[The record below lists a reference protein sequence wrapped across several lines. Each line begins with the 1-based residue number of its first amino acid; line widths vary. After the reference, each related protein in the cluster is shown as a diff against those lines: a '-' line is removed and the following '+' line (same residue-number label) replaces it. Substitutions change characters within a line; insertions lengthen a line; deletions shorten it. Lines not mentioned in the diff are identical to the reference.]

1 MQPIQPSDLFVT
13 VAQMRDG
20 IDTLIKRGKPAT
32 AAELQQLLEQ
42 VKAQG
47 EELVSQAQ
55 KGYRITLNGE
65 AAAKLIVPY
74 MPTNTETARIM
85 TEATAAMQETLAQGA
100 RKTADQV
107 QQLQAIQTS
116 FPRQVSI
123 EGEVVGFTNWKAAA
137 LVAVVPLVLVLLT
150 QAIMGLFSQVPQ
162 AKYDHLLGV
171 AQAVGA
177 ERDFYQGQI
186 QRFRKQMSTTKE
198 MRQTTEQLF
207 PPYVPAPLTETKQ

>member
-32 AAELQQLLEQ
+32 AAELHQLLEQ

-47 EELVSQAQ
+47 EQLLSQAQ
-55 KGYRITLNGE
+55 QGYRITLNGE

-85 TEATAAMQETLAQGA
+85 TEATATMRDTLAQGA
-100 RKTADQV
+100 KETAAQV

-116 FPRQVSI
+116 FPRHVSI

-186 QRFRKQMSTTKE
+186 QRFRKDMSTTKA
-198 MRQTTEQLF
+198 MRQTTQQLF
-207 PPYVPAPLTETKQ
+207 PPYVPVPPTETK

>member
-32 AAELQQLLEQ
+32 ADELHQLLAQ
-42 VKAQG
+42 VKTQG
-47 EELVSQAQ
+47 EQLLSQAQ
-55 KGYRITLNGE
+55 QGYRITLNGE

-85 TEATAAMQETLAQGA
+85 AEATATMQQTLAQGQQQ
-100 RKTADQV
+100 TAAQV
-107 QQLQAIQTS
+107 QQLQAIQAG

-150 QAIMGLFSQVPQ
+150 QAMMGLFSQVPQ
-162 AKYDHLLGV
+162 AKYDQLLGV

-186 QRFRKQMSTTKE
+186 QRFRKDMSTTKA
-198 MRQTTEQLF
+198 MRQTTQQLF
-207 PPYVPAPLTETKQ
+207 PPYVPVPSAETK

>member
-1 MQPIQPSDLFVT
+1 MQPIDPSDLFVT

-32 AAELQQLLEQ
+32 ATELHQLLEQ

-47 EELVSQAQ
+47 EQLLSQAQ
-55 KGYRITLNGE
+55 QGYHITLDGE
-65 AAAKLIVPY
+65 AAAKRIVPY

-85 TEATAAMQETLAQGA
+85 SEATATMRATLAQGA
-100 RKTADQV
+100 KETAAQV

-123 EGEVVGFTNWKAAA
+123 EGEVVGFTNWKAAG
-137 LVAVVPLVLVLLT
+137 LVALVPLVLVLLT
-150 QAIMGLFSQVPQ
+150 QAFMGLFSQVPQ

-171 AQAVGA
+171 AQEVGR
-177 ERDFYQGQI
+177 ERDYYQGQI
-186 QRFRKQMSTTKE
+186 QRFRKDMSTDKE
-198 MRQTTEQLF
+198 SRKTTQFFF
-207 PPYVPAPLTETKQ
+207 PAYVPAPPAETK

>member
-1 MQPIQPSDLFVT
+1 MQPIDPADLFVT

-47 EELVSQAQ
+47 EQLLSQAQ

-85 TEATAAMQETLAQGA
+85 SEATAIMQATLAQGA
-100 RKTADQV
+100 KETAAQV
-107 QQLQAIQTS
+107 QQLQAIQTG
-116 FPRQVSI
+116 FPRQVFI
-123 EGEVVGFTNWKAAA
+123 EGEVVGFTSWKAAG

-150 QAIMGLFSQVPQ
+150 QAFMGLFSQVPQ

-171 AQAVGA
+171 AQEVGR
-177 ERDFYQGQI
+177 ERDYYQGQI
-186 QRFRKQMSTTKE
+186 QRFRKDMNTDKEARKTT
-198 MRQTTEQLF
+198 QFFF
-207 PPYVPAPLTETKQ
+207 PAYVPAPPAKTEQ

>member
-1 MQPIQPSDLFVT
+1 MQPIDPSDLFVT

-20 IDTLIKRGKPAT
+20 IDTLLKRGKPAT
-32 AAELQQLLEQ
+32 AAELHQLLEQ

-47 EELVSQAQ
+47 EQLLSQAQ

-85 TEATAAMQETLAQGA
+85 SEATATMRATLAQGV
-100 RKTADQV
+100 KETATQV

-123 EGEVVGFTNWKAAA
+123 EGEVVGFTNWKAAG
-137 LVAVVPLVLVLLT
+137 LVAVVPILMLLLG
-150 QAIMGLFSQVPQ
+150 QAFGGMFSRVSQE
-162 AKYDHLLGV
+162 KYDHLLGV

-177 ERDFYQGQI
+177 ERDYYQGQI
-186 QRFRKQMSTTKE
+186 QQFRKDMGTTKE
-198 MRQTTEQLF
+198 LRKLTQQSF
-207 PPYVPAPLTETKQ
+207 PSYAPAPLTKTK

>member
-47 EELVSQAQ
+47 EQLLSQAQ
-55 KGYRITLNGE
+55 QGYRIALNGE

-85 TEATAAMQETLAQGA
+85 SEATATMRATLAQGA
-100 RKTADQV
+100 KETAAQV

-137 LVAVVPLVLVLLT
+137 LVAVVPVVLVLLT
-150 QAIMGLFSQVPQ
+150 QALIGLFSQVPQ

-177 ERDFYQGQI
+177 ERDYYQGQI
-186 QRFRKQMSTTKE
+186 QKFRKDMGANKEARKTT
-198 MRQTTEQLF
+198 QFFF
-207 PPYVPAPLTETKQ
+207 PPYVPAPPAETK

>member
-1 MQPIQPSDLFVT
+1 MQSIDPADLFVT

-32 AAELQQLLEQ
+32 AAELHQLLEQ

-47 EELVSQAQ
+47 EQLLSQAQ
-55 KGYRITLNGE
+55 QGYRISLNGE

-85 TEATAAMQETLAQGA
+85 SEATATMQVTLAQGA
-100 RKTADQV
+100 KETAAQV
-107 QQLQAIQTS
+107 QQLQAIQMG

-123 EGEVVGFTNWKAAA
+123 QGEVVGFTNWKAAG
-137 LVAVVPLVLVLLT
+137 LVAVVPVVLVLLT
-150 QAIMGLFSQVPQ
+150 QAFLGLFSQVPQ

-171 AQAVGA
+171 AQKVGR
-177 ERDFYQGQI
+177 ERDYYQGQI
-186 QRFRKQMSTTKE
+186 QRFRKQMNTTKE
-198 MRQTTEQLF
+198 IRQTTQQLF
-207 PPYVPAPLTETKQ
+207 PLYVPAAPIETK

>member
-1 MQPIQPSDLFVT
+1 MQPIDPSDLFVT

-20 IDTLIKRGKPAT
+20 IDTLLKRGKPAT
-32 AAELQQLLEQ
+32 AAELHQLLEQ

-47 EELVSQAQ
+47 EQLLSQAQ
-55 KGYRITLNGE
+55 QGHRIILNGE
-65 AAAKLIVPY
+65 ATAKLIVPY

-85 TEATAAMQETLAQGA
+85 SEATAAMQEILSQGA

-107 QQLQAIQTS
+107 QQLQAIQTG

-150 QAIMGLFSQVPQ
+150 QALMGLFSQVPQ

-171 AQAVGA
+171 AQEVSR
-177 ERDFYQGQI
+177 ERDYYQGQI
-186 QRFRKQMSTTKE
+186 QKFRKDMGANKEARKTT
-198 MRQTTEQLF
+198 QFFF
-207 PPYVPAPLTETKQ
+207 PPYVPAPPAETK

>member
-1 MQPIQPSDLFVT
+1 MQPINPSDLFVT

-47 EELVSQAQ
+47 EQLLSQAQ
-55 KGYRITLNGE
+55 QGYRITLNGE

-85 TEATAAMQETLAQGA
+85 SEATATMRNTLAQGA
-100 RKTADQV
+100 KGTAAQV

-123 EGEVVGFTNWKAAA
+123 KGEVVGFTDWKAAG

-150 QAIMGLFSQVPQ
+150 QAFMGLFSQVPQ
-162 AKYDHLLGV
+162 TKYDQLLRV
-171 AQAVGA
+171 AQEVGR
-177 ERDFYQGQI
+177 ERDYYRGRI
-186 QRFRKQMSTTKE
+186 QRFRKEMGTTKE
-198 MRQTTEQLF
+198 ARKTTQYFF
-207 PPYVPAPLTETKQ
+207 PAYVPAPLTETKQ

>member
-1 MQPIQPSDLFVT
+1 MQPIDPADLFVT

-32 AAELQQLLEQ
+32 AAELHQLLEQ

-47 EELVSQAQ
+47 EQLLSQAQ

-65 AAAKLIVPY
+65 ATAKLIVPY

-85 TEATAAMQETLAQGA
+85 SEATATMQATLAQGA
-100 RKTADQV
+100 KEIAAQV
-107 QQLQAIQTS
+107 QQLQAIQTG

-123 EGEVVGFTNWKAAA
+123 EGEVVGFTSWKAAG

-150 QAIMGLFSQVPQ
+150 QAFMGLFSQVPQ

-171 AQAVGA
+171 AQEVGR
-177 ERDFYQGQI
+177 ERDYYQGQI
-186 QRFRKQMSTTKE
+186 QRFRKDMNTDKEARKTT
-198 MRQTTEQLF
+198 QFFF
-207 PPYVPAPLTETKQ
+207 PAYVPAPPAKTEQ

>member
-32 AAELQQLLEQ
+32 ADELQQLLAQ

-47 EELVSQAQ
+47 EQLLSQAQ
-55 KGYRITLNGE
+55 QGYRITLNGE

-85 TEATAAMQETLAQGA
+85 SEATATMQQALAQGQQQ
-100 RKTADQV
+100 TAAQV

-137 LVAVVPLVLVLLT
+137 LVALVPVLLLLLG
-150 QAIMGLFSQVPQ
+150 QASGGMFSRVSQE
-162 AKYDHLLGV
+162 KYDRLLRV

-177 ERDFYQGQI
+177 ERDYYQGQI
-186 QRFRKQMSTTKE
+186 QRFRKDMSTTKA
-198 MRQTTEQLF
+198 MRQTTQQLF
-207 PPYVPAPLTETKQ
+207 PPYVPGPPTETE

>member
-1 MQPIQPSDLFVT
+1 MQPIDPADLFVT

-42 VKAQG
+42 VKTQG
-47 EELVSQAQ
+47 EQLLSQAQ
-55 KGYRITLNGE
+55 QGYRITLNGE

-85 TEATAAMQETLAQGA
+85 SEATATMRATLAQGA
-100 RKTADQV
+100 KETAAQV
-107 QQLQAIQTS
+107 QQLQAIQTG

-123 EGEVVGFTNWKAAA
+123 EGEVVGFTSWKAAS

-150 QAIMGLFSQVPQ
+150 QAFMGLFSQVPQ

-171 AQAVGA
+171 AQEVGR
-177 ERDFYQGQI
+177 ERDYYQGQI
-186 QRFRKQMSTTKE
+186 EQFRKSMNTTKA
-198 MRQTTEQLF
+198 MRQTTQQLF
-207 PPYVPAPLTETKQ
+207 PPYAPAASNNHP